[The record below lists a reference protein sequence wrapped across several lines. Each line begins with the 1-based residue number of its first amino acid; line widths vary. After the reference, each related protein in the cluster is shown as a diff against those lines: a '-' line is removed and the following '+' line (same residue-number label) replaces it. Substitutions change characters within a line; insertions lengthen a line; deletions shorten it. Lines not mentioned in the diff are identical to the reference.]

1 MGKIPAGQASFT
13 LKLNDQ
19 LSGKLAGVAS
29 KVKGGMAAIGKG
41 AMAAGQAIVGVFKMA
56 AKAALA
62 LGAGAIAA
70 ATAFAAFGDKIGKM
84 SIRTRLSVEALQE
97 LKFAAEQSGTNLDSL
112 GQALFRVRRRIGNA
126 VSGTGPAVR
135 ALDELGLSAA
145 ELSKQ
150 DPSEQF
156 KTLVGAL
163 SEVGNEARRNQLAFE
178 LFGDNFRDI
187 QPLIDQGAEGIGKL
201 QKEFKELGI
210 TLSADQIKDAEK
222 LTDAWNKFK
231 TGVAG
236 VIRLIGAEL
245 APTFTRVLDSM
256 TDKIS
261 TVATLVRKWPETF
274 DFVWDSIK
282 VGALSLKVG
291 MINTFT
297 SLGLTLADAVVLPV
311 LRAIELAE
319 SAMEKLTGKSLGIA
333 DTLRKKYQA
342 GTAGM
347 DNVGLAAQTELANAM
362 AALAAKR
369 TDLVMKPEPGDG
381 RVPGPEP
388 GDYADGLGAGTGAR
402 PEPIA
407 TTGIMSGFA
416 AKYAAAFGYNRS
428 DPKKEEKEMVGLL
441 EQIADAG
448 PLVVQPGG

>member
-1 MGKIPAGQASFT
+1 MGKGIPAGQASFT
-13 LKLNDQ
+13 LKINDE
-19 LSGKLAGVAS
+19 LSGKLSGVAG

-41 AMAAGQAIVGVFKMA
+41 AMAAGKAIVGVFKMA

-62 LGAGAIAA
+62 LGAAAIAA

-84 SIRTRLSVEALQE
+84 AVRTDVSVEALQE
-97 LKFAAEQSGTNLDSL
+97 LKFAAEQSGTSLDSL
-112 GQALFRVRRRIGNA
+112 GQALFRMRRRIGNA
-126 VSGTGPAVR
+126 TSGTGPAVR
-135 ALDELGLSAA
+135 ALDELGLSAN

-150 DPSEQF
+150 DPAEQF
-156 KTLVGAL
+156 KTLVKAL
-163 SEVGNEARRNQLAFE
+163 AGVENEARRNQLAFE
-178 LFGDNFRDI
+178 VFGDSFRQI
-187 QPLIDQGAEGIGKL
+187 QPLIDQGADGIGAL
-201 QKEFKELGI
+201 QEEFKELGI

-231 TGVAG
+231 TGIAG
-236 VIRLIGAEL
+236 VVRLVGAEV
-245 APTFTRVLDSM
+245 APTFTRVLEM
-256 TDKIS
+256 ITDKIS
-261 TVATLVRKWPETF
+261 LVATLVKKWPETF

-282 VGALSLKVG
+282 VGWLSLKVG

-297 SLGLTLADAVVLPV
+297 TLGITLADAVVLPV
-311 LRAIELAE
+311 LKAIELAE

-342 GTAGM
+342 GTARM
-347 DNVGLAAQTELANAM
+347 DDVGLAAQTELANAI
-362 AALAAKR
+362 AALAAKWG
-369 TDLVMKPEPGDG
+369 DLAKKPTGDG
-381 RVPGPEP
+381 KTPGPEP
-388 GDYADGLGAGTGAR
+388 GDYADGPGAGTGAR
-402 PEPIA
+402 PEPVM

-441 EQIADAG
+441 GQIADAG